1 MERYMSTYR
10 VTIHDHIIYDYVIEA
25 NSKQE
30 AEARAEESI
39 MNEESHLWIQDY
51 QAGWTEI
58 GSIYNEADEEI

>member
-1 MERYMSTYR
+1 MSTYR
-10 VTIHDHIIYDYVIEA
+10 VTIHEHIIYDYVIDA

-39 MNEESHLWIQDY
+39 MNEESHLWKQDY

-58 GSIYNEADEEI
+58 GSISNDSDEEI